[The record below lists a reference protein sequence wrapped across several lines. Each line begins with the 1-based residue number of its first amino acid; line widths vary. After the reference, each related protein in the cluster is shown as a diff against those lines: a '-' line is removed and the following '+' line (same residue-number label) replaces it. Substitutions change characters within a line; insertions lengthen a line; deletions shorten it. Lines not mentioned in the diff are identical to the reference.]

1 MSFSKK
7 GKKHNYL
14 FLTIKQ
20 LTESLFYWHLKMQ
33 FSIIYTEVQHLK
45 EEGRVQSVSSA
56 AQAPLPEGFHS
67 FTEVVSK
74 ELP

>member
-45 EEGRVQSVSSA
+45 EEGRV
-56 AQAPLPEGFHS
+56 
-67 FTEVVSK
+67 
-74 ELP
+74 